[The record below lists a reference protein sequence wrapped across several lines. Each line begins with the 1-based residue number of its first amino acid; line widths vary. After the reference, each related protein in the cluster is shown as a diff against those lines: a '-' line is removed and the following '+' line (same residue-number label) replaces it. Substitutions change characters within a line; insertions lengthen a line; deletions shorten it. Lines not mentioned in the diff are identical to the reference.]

1 MFRFIFL
8 VLCFCVYVT
17 FADKVDCDQRRKNC
31 ILRVI
36 PTRNHRMSIFNL
48 AISNYSSLPE
58 TNSSSASKEFCISAR
73 AVVKLWFL
81 LPVAENIDLL
91 VDEVIAEV
99 TGNKSNSQNLDYN
112 DASTIAV
119 LNNLELK
126 IKSNPELYEQ
136 FIDAKTA
143 VETEIASGTSKLSE
157 NREKQFHRFIVLE
170 QFLFQ
175 AKERWILQCDANE
188 YNQFIL
194 ARAIIQVS
202 NKPDQRPDIVKLF
215 DDALDETAT
224 TGRIEVNNRL
234 VSENCPE
241 MVPNSITK
249 HLFDILIRKINN
261 ESVLKTEVETEKS
274 KLINSKAGLPG

>member
-1 MFRFIFL
+1 M
-8 VLCFCVYVT
+8 CFYVYVT
-17 FADKVDCDQRRKNC
+17 SANKVDCDEKRKGC
-31 ILRVI
+31 IVKFI
-36 PTRNHRMSIFNL
+36 PTSNFRTSIFNL
-48 AISNYSSLPE
+48 AISNCNSLPE
-58 TNSSSASKEFCISAR
+58 TNSSSTSKEFCISAR

-99 TGNKSNSQNLDYN
+99 TGNKSNSQNSDYD
-112 DASTIAV
+112 DARTMAV

-170 QFLFQ
+170 QFLLQ

-215 DDALDETAT
+215 DDALDETVS
-224 TGRIEVNNRL
+224 TGQFEVTNRL
-234 VSENCPE
+234 MSENCPE
-241 MVPNSITK
+241 IVSNPITK
-249 HLFDILIRKINN
+249 HLFDILIRKISN
-261 ESVLKTEVETEKS
+261 EPVLKTEVETEKN